1 MKKDPIYGDIV
12 DDLYSKWVFHIPVR
26 VYINC
31 EEWYFL
37 RYFYNEITS
46 KERERIWK
54 KGG

>member
-1 MKKDPIYGDIV
+1 MVILGMIYN
-12 DDLYSKWVFHIPVR
+12 YSKWVFHIPVR
-26 VYINC
+26 VYISC

-37 RYFYNEITS
+37 RYFHNEITS